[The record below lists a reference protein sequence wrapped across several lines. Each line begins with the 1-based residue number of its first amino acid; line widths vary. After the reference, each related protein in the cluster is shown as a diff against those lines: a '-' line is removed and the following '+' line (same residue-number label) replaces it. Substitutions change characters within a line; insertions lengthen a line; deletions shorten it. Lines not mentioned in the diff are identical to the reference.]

1 MGGMENSGLA
11 AHSPF
16 SRARTPCTHG
26 TEHADEGQP
35 GLNCL
40 RGTLLK
46 KATGEGTEGG
56 EQAAKRSAGGEGDGP
71 CHGGH
76 VGCSVEELTLENHLD
91 KGKWLAKQEVPRAP
105 AA

>member
-26 TEHADEGQP
+26 TEHAYEGQP

-56 EQAAKRSAGGEGDGP
+56 EQAAKRSAGVRGMV
-71 CHGGH
+71 HVMGGMW
-76 VGCSVEELTLENHLD
+76 GALWKS
-91 KGKWLAKQEVPRAP
+91 
-105 AA
+105 